1 MEVGMAEEIRI
12 LLLNYEFPPL
22 GGGAGHASLALARAL
37 AADGHG
43 VDIVTAGLP
52 EQPAH
57 EILDGVRVHRVATLR
72 RGLQD
77 GGLRAAA
84 SYLRAARPVC
94 RLLLRSEPF
103 DVVHY
108 FFGLPTG
115 ALSLL
120 LPELRALPSVISLR
134 GSDVPGY
141 DESDQVLRLFHAAL
155 APVTRRI
162 WRGAGA
168 LVANSEAL
176 RGLAERFDPGRTVV
190 VVPNAVEGE
199 FRPGSASEHARERVR
214 VLAVSRLIR
223 RKGLDHLLRAV
234 ALLGAAS
241 LELRIQG
248 SGRDEAWLRQLAR
261 DLGIADRVD
270 FAGPLERSQL
280 PQVYRE
286 ADVFVLPSL
295 SESCSMALLEAM
307 ASGLPVVA
315 TADSGSREH
324 VEHGAGGFL
333 VPAGEAGPLAEALG
347 RLVAHP
353 ELRRAMGAHNADCI
367 RKQGSWEK
375 VAERYLGLYT
385 KVIAERHRD
394 LAREGS

>member
-1 MEVGMAEEIRI
+1 MAEEMLRI

-37 AADGHG
+37 VADGHG
-43 VDIVTAGLP
+43 VDVVTAGLP

-77 GGLRAAA
+77 GGMRSAA

-115 ALSLL
+115 ALGLL
-120 LPELRALPSVISLR
+120 VPELRALPSVISLR

-141 DESDQVLRLFHAAL
+141 DESDRVLRLFHAAL

-176 RGLAERFDPGRTVV
+176 RRLAERFDPGRTVA
-190 VVPNAVEGE
+190 VVPNAVEAA
-199 FRPGSASEHARERVR
+199 FRPAAGEHARQRVR

-234 ALLGAAS
+234 ALLGDAP

-248 SGRDEAWLRQLAR
+248 SGRDEVWLQELAR
-261 DLGIADRVD
+261 ELGIADRVH
-270 FAGPLERSQL
+270 FAGALERSLL
-280 PQVYRE
+280 PRVYRE

-315 TADSGSREH
+315 TGDSGSREH

-333 VPAGEAGPLAEALG
+333 VPAGEARPLAEALG

-353 ELRRAMGAHNADCI
+353 ELRRAMGAHNAD
-367 RKQGSWEK
+367 RVGKQGSWEK
-375 VAERYLGLYT
+375 VAERYLALYGQ
-385 KVIAERHRD
+385 VIAERHRE
-394 LAREGS
+394 LAL